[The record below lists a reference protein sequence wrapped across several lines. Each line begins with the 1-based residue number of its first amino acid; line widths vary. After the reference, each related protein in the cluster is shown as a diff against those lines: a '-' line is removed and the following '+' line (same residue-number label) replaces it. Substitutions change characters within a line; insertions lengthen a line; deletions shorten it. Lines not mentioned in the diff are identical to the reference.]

1 MGGVKKIK
9 TSRLDKE
16 LNKIQTLVGNI
27 TAEDLKNVDCYFSD
41 RLSIFIPSVGYCQ
54 YAIRP
59 NHTHPSYSFVLFFS
73 EKQSFLKDP
82 IELPLNHYLA
92 AILSPE
98 IPHEEEIADQFTR
111 YVAIFINKDFYEERY
126 NKIFG
131 RPIEKFHI
139 WKQFSVSQ
147 EIMIDIKSFMSES
160 ESKIAGY
167 EDILEALIEI
177 ITIRLIRSQN
187 RIQTEINPVVKKFD
201 MEQIIEFMK
210 QHFGDQISL
219 GDLSKKVGMSK
230 SQFSRC
236 FRQETGLAPIEYFI
250 KIRIEKGQKLLRSGE
265 KNITEIAEDCGFGST
280 AHFSTSFKKH
290 LGMSPSIYK
299 KLYKEHN

>member
-1 MGGVKKIK
+1 MKKIK
-9 TSRLDKE
+9 SSRLDKE
-16 LNKIQTLVGNI
+16 LNKIQTLVGDI
-27 TAEDLKNVDCYFSD
+27 TAEDLKNVDCYFGD
-41 RLSIFIPSVGYCQ
+41 RLSIFVPSVGYCQ

-73 EKQSFLKDP
+73 EKQNFLKDP

-139 WKQFSVSQ
+139 WKQFSVPQ

-160 ESKIAGY
+160 ESKIPGY
-167 EDILEALIEI
+167 ENILEALTEI

-201 MEQIIEFMK
+201 MEQIIEFME

-280 AHFSTSFKKH
+280 AHFSTCFKNH
-290 LGMSPSIYK
+290 LGISPSMYK